1 MFRSAIL
8 ALCALSLTACNSQK
22 PPAPTVEA
30 AGDALPS
37 VTQMLTCLRSTGP
50 IIAAHR
56 GRDKARRDPENALSS
71 LRSLKDAGFI
81 IAEVDVARLKDGTH
95 ILHHDGIWDETTTG
109 TGPVAS
115 STWEQAE
122 KLLLKTRKGRPLS
135 ERPAKLDAVLDW
147 AGQDFYLEIDFK
159 SSADET
165 SVLKSIKKSG
175 MTQHVVLIAYSAKQA
190 DYLRG
195 LSRRITGETL
205 LISGPKG
212 KTRLQWLGTKQYNQA
227 GAQSL
232 KRAGKFSAYG
242 MMSPKY
248 AKSADYAAL
257 SILVSDYPKEA
268 KAKAGIKRTDRARAN
283 ECKS

>member
-22 PPAPTVEA
+22 PPAPTVEP

-95 ILHHDGIWDETTTG
+95 IL
-109 TGPVAS
+109 
-115 STWEQAE
+115 Q
-122 KLLLKTRKGRPLS
+122 
-135 ERPAKLDAVLDW
+135 
-147 AGQDFYLEIDFK
+147 
-159 SSADET
+159 
-165 SVLKSIKKSG
+165 
-175 MTQHVVLIAYSAKQA
+175 KQA

-195 LSRRITGETL
+195 LSSRITGETL